1 MKSLLQLLNEN
12 LVYEA
17 VSDSKVKEV
26 AIKVADL
33 LIAKKLNQSISELE
47 KIFKDGLTQNQFSDI
62 FNFEFNQRMSKT
74 HLYSEPV
81 FNKFLDR
88 FEDIVVSYFPQLNI
102 QGGQLKDYL
111 MQKRGLV
118 KTSTNT
124 QAAAT
129 KAPKIVDDFI
139 LFQAMKNEDFS
150 ELEEDYNWTPEMI
163 NALKNCMYVEPQGGY
178 LGPDYSI
185 EWTFEYEGDFDMDDF
200 YQGALSKRWVDKLK
214 KNKALKQEFGSKL
227 NKVKSIMSILPSGYD
242 QPALFMF
249 VDDSA
254 HDLIEYI
261 EVCG

>member
-1 MKSLLQLLNEN
+1 MKSLLQVLNES
-12 LVYEA
+12 LVYES

-62 FNFEFNQRMSKT
+62 FNFEFNQRMYKHPSI
-74 HLYSEPV
+74 YGEPV

-111 MQKRGLV
+111 MQKHGRA
-118 KTSTNT
+118 STNT
-124 QAAAT
+124 QAAT
-129 KAPKIVDDFI
+129 SKAPEITDDFI

-150 ELEEDYNWTPEMI
+150 ELEMDYNWTPEMI

-178 LGPDYSI
+178 LGPDRNI
-185 EWTFEYEGDFDMDDF
+185 EWSFEYEFYNDMSDF
-200 YQGALSKRWVDKLK
+200 YQEALSKRWVDKLK

-254 HDLIEYI
+254 HDLIKYI

>member
-1 MKSLLQLLNEN
+1 MKSLLQVLNES
-12 LVYEA
+12 LIYEA
-17 VSDSKVKEV
+17 ISDSKVKETAV
-26 AIKVADL
+26 KVADL

-62 FNFEFNQRMSKT
+62 FTFEFNQRMYKHPSI
-74 HLYSEPV
+74 YGEPV
-81 FNKFLDR
+81 FNKFVDR
-88 FEDIVVSYFPQLNI
+88 FADIVASYFPQLNI

-111 MQKRGLV
+111 MQKHGRV

-124 QAAAT
+124 QTT
-129 KAPKIVDDFI
+129 KAPKIADDFT
-139 LFQAMKNEDFS
+139 LFQAMKDEDFS
-150 ELEEDYNWTPEMI
+150 ELEMDYNWTSEMI

-178 LGPDYSI
+178 LGPDRSI
-185 EWTFEYEGDFDMDDF
+185 EWSFEYEFYCDMSDF
-200 YQGALSKRWVDKLK
+200 YQEALSKKWIDKLK

-249 VDDSA
+249 ADDSA
-254 HDLIEYI
+254 YDLIKYI